1 MNAIVVKAHGKINL
15 TLDVLRR
22 CTDGYHEIRS
32 VMQSIA
38 QYDRLT
44 IRKAPTGI
52 QLATNIGFTK
62 AENNLAYKA
71 AELFFSA
78 MSLNAGVKIDLE
90 KKLPISAGLAG
101 GSADAAAVL
110 WSLNKLYQ
118 TNLSLAQLQVL
129 AQGLGADV
137 PFCLQGG
144 TLLAEGIGEKL
155 SLLPA
160 IPDYSIILVNPN
172 YSISTKQVYQAL
184 TPAVFGDNY
193 TASLINALNQKRN
206 ITACFGNVL
215 EQISTM
221 YVPEIKVWKQRL
233 LESGAESS
241 IMSGS
246 GPTVM
251 GVFTAEDLALQF
263 LSKWNQQC
271 RMILTKPWNSGV
283 TVIKE

>member
-1 MNAIVVKAHGKINL
+1 MNAIAVKVHGKINL

-22 CTDGYHEIRS
+22 RTDGYHEIRS

-38 QYDRLT
+38 QYDRLI
-44 IRKAPTGI
+44 IRKAQTGI
-52 QLATNIGFTK
+52 ELVTKTEFTEP
-62 AENNLAYKA
+62 ENNLAYKA

-78 MSLNAGVKIDLE
+78 VSLHAGVKIELE
-90 KKLPISAGLAG
+90 KNLPISAGLAG
-101 GSADAAAVL
+101 GSADAAGVL

-118 TNLSLAQLQVL
+118 TNLSLTQLQVL
-129 AQGLGADV
+129 AQELGADV
-137 PFCLQGG
+137 PFCIQGG

-160 IPDYSIILVNPN
+160 LPDYAIVLVSPN
-172 YSISTKQVYQAL
+172 YSISTKEVYQAL
-184 TPAVFGDNY
+184 TPSMFGDNY
-193 TASLINALNQKRN
+193 TTGLINALDQKQN
-206 ITACFGNVL
+206 ITDCFGNVL
-215 EQISTM
+215 EQISSSQ
-221 YVPEIKVWKQRL
+221 VPEIKVWQQRL

-251 GVFTAEDLALQF
+251 GVFTSKELALQF
-263 LSKWNQQC
+263 LNKWNKQC
-271 RMILTKPWNSGV
+271 RMTLTKPWNTGI